1 MKGEKIDAWYAGKTS
16 DFGGNI
22 QALFA
27 PGGLPLWTSD
37 VEPGN
42 VADIVA
48 ARRHVLPAAYP
59 YARTM
64 PVLADPGYEGAG
76 HGVHTPVNLA
86 STGQHA
92 VQSTNLWL
100 DLQEREMTRYTGVS
114 LGEGVVAGQS
124 GAVSSVIRLGAG
136 TPRAVSRSR

>member
-1 MKGEKIDAWYAGKTS
+1 MKGEKIDAWYAGKTA

-64 PVLADPGYEGAG
+64 PVLADPGHEGAG
-76 HGVHTPVNLA
+76 HGVHTPFNLA
-86 STGQHA
+86 STDQHA
-92 VQSTNLWL
+92 VYPCS
-100 DLQEREMTRYTGVS
+100 VK
-114 LGEGVVAGQS
+114 S
-124 GAVSSVIRLGAG
+124 GR
-136 TPRAVSRSR
+136 RD